1 MESGLSPADLHL
13 CCWGW
18 KVSWSAESQ
27 VASCVS
33 DRRGKRM
40 LMAIN
45 KHPATAYLSLLNAGW
60 HLAPT
65 HSRGGGGGGGGGELN
80 EILSLAAERK

>member
-1 MESGLSPADLHL
+1 
-13 CCWGW
+13 
-18 KVSWSAESQ
+18 
-27 VASCVS
+27 
-33 DRRGKRM
+33 M

-45 KHPATAYLSLLNAGW
+45 KHPATAYPSLLNAGW

-65 HSRGGGGGGGGGELN
+65 RSPGEEEVKSGRELN